1 MKKDWAIT
9 ILGFHDNYTH
19 LLDVIMEDKI
29 NIIEKNMFFDKLYE
43 SRQILSNL
51 NHQKK
56 QGKSG

>member
-19 LLDVIMEDKI
+19 LLDVIMEDKV

-43 SRQILSNL
+43 SRQTFI
-51 NHQKK
+51 
-56 QGKSG
+56 

>member
-1 MKKDWAIT
+1 MKKDWAIA

-43 SRQILSNL
+43 SRQTFI
-51 NHQKK
+51 
-56 QGKSG
+56 